1 MFLYIFP
8 IICACIIVATSFGSR
23 QILPLTIDGI
33 TNDRALD
40 YITLS
45 FAFAVG
51 QVIWGFANYIGGMV
65 ADKFG
70 DEKALFLG
78 IILSALGCYLIQYCD
93 STIEIV
99 IAVGLLSAGGAGI
112 AGLAVAMSA
121 VNKKV
126 PEKKAGLAFGVLNAG
141 GSLGQTFLAPI
152 GVIIIINY
160 GWIFALNCL
169 SLLLLLTLPL
179 TYFLRDH
186 RVINKSLLDYKKIN
200 ILGMIKLAFQTPS
213 YNFLALGFF
222 TCGFHVA
229 FISTHMP
236 GVIAYCGL
244 PTSLSGWSLAFIGF
258 FNIIGSLFAGWYI
271 SKRSKKLFLSSIY
284 LSRAL
289 IVLVFLILPK
299 TEVTFLIFSALLG
312 VTYLSTV
319 PPTAALVSK
328 MFGPSCMGTL
338 FGLALFSHQ
347 IGAFF
352 GAYLG
357 GYFFTI
363 TGEYTFVWLI
373 DIILAIFAAI
383 IHLPIKEKLVTT
395 STI

>member
-1 MFLYIFP
+1 MQSRKNTQAL
-8 IICACIIVATSFGSR
+8 ATTGASAFSDLPNWITNGTCKTIKAFGNYLMALNLTEGGTN
-23 QILPLTIDGI
+23 LPNKVRWGDTAEDFSYPSTWTAAATNDAGAVTIGDEADEIIDGL
-33 TNDRALD
+33 ALKE
-40 YITLS
+40 S
-45 FAFAVG
+45 FIIYKG
-51 QVIWGFANYIGGMV
+51 NSTWIANYIGGMV

-186 RVINKSLLDYKKIN
+186 RVINKSSFDEKKIN

-244 PTSLSGWSLAFIGF
+244 PTSLSGWSLAFIG
-258 FNIIGSLFAGWYI
+258 
-271 SKRSKKLFLSSIY
+271 LFLS
-284 LSRAL
+284 L
-289 IVLVFLILPK
+289 IHI
-299 TEVTFLIFSALLG
+299 
-312 VTYLSTV
+312 
-319 PPTAALVSK
+319 
-328 MFGPSCMGTL
+328 
-338 FGLALFSHQ
+338 
-347 IGAFF
+347 
-352 GAYLG
+352 
-357 GYFFTI
+357 
-363 TGEYTFVWLI
+363 
-373 DIILAIFAAI
+373 
-383 IHLPIKEKLVTT
+383 
-395 STI
+395 

>member
-1 MFLYIFP
+1 MIYILLFP
-8 IICACIIVATSFGSR
+8 FNFFMNIYLIGMMGSGKTSVGQLLSKYLKSTFYDLDSGIEKR
-23 QILPLTIDGI
+23 FNLTITEIFNEYGEDRFREAESSLLFE
-33 TNDRALD
+33 TNNLENC
-40 YITLS
+40 
-45 FAFAVG
+45 
-51 QVIWGFANYIGGMV
+51 VISTGG
-65 ADKFG
+65 G
-70 DEKALFLG
+70 
-78 IILSALGCYLIQYCD
+78 
-93 STIEIV
+93 IV
-99 IAVGLLSAGGAGI
+99 I
-112 AGLAVAMSA
+112 
-121 VNKKV
+121 NDT
-126 PEKKAGLAFGVLNAG
+126 NR
-141 GSLGQTFLAPI
+141 
-152 GVIIIINY
+152 N
-160 GWIFALNCL
+160 
-169 SLLLLLTLPL
+169 
-179 TYFLRDH
+179 FLRDH
-186 RVINKSLLDYKKIN
+186 RVTNKSSFDDKKIN
-200 ILGMIKLAFQTPS
+200 ILGIIKLAFQTPS

-289 IVLVFLILPK
+289 IVLVFLISPK

>member
-1 MFLYIFP
+1 MFLYILP
-8 IICACIIVATSFGSR
+8 IICASVIVAISFGSR

-33 TNDRALD
+33 TTDRALD
-40 YITLS
+40 YFTLS

-51 QVIWGFANYIGGMV
+51 QIMWGFANYVGGMV

-78 IILSALGCYLIQYCD
+78 IILSAAGCFLIPYCD
-93 STIEIV
+93 NTLEIV

-141 GSLGQTFLAPI
+141 GSLGQTFLAPL

-160 GWIFALNCL
+160 GWIFALN
-169 SLLLLLTLPL
+169 SLAILLLLTLPF
-179 TYFLRDH
+179 TYFL
-186 RVINKSLLDYKKIN
+186 KSEKPKEQLVVDDN
-200 ILGMIKLAFQTPS
+200 TVDILGMIKLAFQTPS
-213 YNFLALGFF
+213 YNYLALGFF

-229 FISTHMP
+229 FISTHLP

-244 PTSLSGWSLAFIGF
+244 PNSLSGWSLAFIGL
-258 FNIIGSLFAGWYI
+258 FNIFGSLFAGWYI
-271 SKRSKKLFLSSIY
+271 SSRSKKLFLSSIY
-284 LSRAL
+284 FSRAL
-289 IVLVFLILPK
+289 IVILFLISPK
-299 TEVTFLIFSALLG
+299 TEFVFLIFSALLG

-319 PPTAALVSK
+319 PPTAALVTK

-338 FGLALFSHQ
+338 FGIALFSHQ

-383 IHLPIKEKLVTT
+383 IHLPIKEKLVTAR
-395 STI
+395 TI